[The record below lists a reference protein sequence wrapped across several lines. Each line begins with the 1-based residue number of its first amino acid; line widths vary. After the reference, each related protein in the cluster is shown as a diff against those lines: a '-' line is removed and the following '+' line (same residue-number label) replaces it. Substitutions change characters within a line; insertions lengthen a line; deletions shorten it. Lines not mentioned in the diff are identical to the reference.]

1 MSEKLQRRSRGEPAL
16 RRAQIVSEALRL
28 LDEEGVEALSMRRL
42 AARLDAGA
50 PSLYWH
56 VSSKEELL
64 KLAVDEVFGVV
75 EAPDPADPVG
85 WRPAA
90 LLCAHSIRATMLRH
104 PWLGAVLFSESGLVH
119 LGPNIMS
126 LTERLLQLFVAAG
139 FPIEEA
145 QYAVQTLTGFVLG
158 VAVSETA
165 WLRSLR
171 RAGQTEEQR
180 MAALWPAAAAAAR
193 EYPGVRD
200 VYAAEQVKDPRLSRD
215 MTFGYGLDR
224 VLDGLEAR
232 LTALGPNER

>member
-16 RRAQIVSEALRL
+16 RREQIVAEALRL

-56 VSSKEELL
+56 MSSKEELL
-64 KLAVDEVFGVV
+64 KLAVDEVFGEV

-85 WRPAA
+85 WRSAA
-90 LLCAHSIRATMLRH
+90 LLCAHSIRSAVLRH
-104 PWLGAVLFSESGLVH
+104 PWLGAVLFSDSGLVH

-126 LTERLLQLFVAAG
+126 ITERLLQLFAAAG
-139 FPIEEA
+139 FPRGEA
-145 QYAVQTLTGFVLG
+145 QHAVQTLTAYVLG
-158 VAVSETA
+158 VAISEAA

-171 RAGQTEEQR
+171 REGQTEEQR
-180 MAALWPAAAAAAR
+180 MAALWPVAAEAAR
-193 EYPGVRD
+193 AYPGISD
-200 VYAAEQVKDPRLSRD
+200 VYAAEQMKDPRLSRD
-215 MTFGYGLDR
+215 VTFGYGLDR